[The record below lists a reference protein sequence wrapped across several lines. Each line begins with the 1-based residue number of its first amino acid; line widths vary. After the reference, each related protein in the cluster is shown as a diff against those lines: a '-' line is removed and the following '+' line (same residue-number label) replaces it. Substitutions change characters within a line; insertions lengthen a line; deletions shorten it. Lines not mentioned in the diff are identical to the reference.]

1 MNQIEINKI
10 ILSVVILIIIFL
22 LSHLLKL
29 TAKRTQQK
37 LKMRKSRYFAIRRFF
52 TSISLLLM
60 FVSLILIWNVNV
72 KNVWVSLTGIM
83 ALVAI
88 GFFAVWSLVGNILAG
103 IIIYFTSPF
112 KIEDTIEVMPDGIC
126 GTVLAINTFYT
137 VLLDSDGNYISVPNS
152 LFFQRYIRLIKK
164 QKEQS

>member
-1 MNQIEINKI
+1 
-10 ILSVVILIIIFL
+10 
-22 LSHLLKL
+22 
-29 TAKRTQQK
+29 
-37 LKMRKSRYFAIRRFF
+37 
-52 TSISLLLM
+52 M